1 AGPTP
6 TSPTTERAAAADA
19 ALRASSLADLD
30 SQSGATTSTATAVPL
45 PAAPAVRAAPGG
57 TDRAAA
63 DTGEDQVTGN
73 AALPALVVE
82 APIAQGATSAA
93 ATGPVEAEAAIERS
107 EPAAADVPIV
117 REVAAAPAAPT
128 TVDVPEVV
136 EVANVEALTVTPRLE
151 ELVAAPVVAT
161 PQVADG
167 AAVAAALAT
176 TTATPVNRS
185 TVENSGMVMVETSKD
200 KTQTWQPEAPEAPEA
215 TTTRQPRR
223 KRSAPAV
230 ADEPMVMVETR
241 K

>member
-1 AGPTP
+1 M
-6 TSPTTERAAAADA
+6 D
-19 ALRASSLADLD
+19 LAS
-30 SQSGATTSTATAVPL
+30 
-45 PAAPAVRAAPGG
+45 
-57 TDRAAA
+57 DR
-63 DTGEDQVTGN
+63 
-73 AALPALVVE
+73 
-82 APIAQGATSAA
+82 
-93 ATGPVEAEAAIERS
+93 
-107 EPAAADVPIV
+107 V
-117 REVAAAPAAPT
+117 RE
-128 TVDVPEVV
+128 DGR
-136 EVANVEALTVTPRLE
+136 PRRRSQ
-151 ELVAAPVVAT
+151 AG
-161 PQVADG
+161 DG